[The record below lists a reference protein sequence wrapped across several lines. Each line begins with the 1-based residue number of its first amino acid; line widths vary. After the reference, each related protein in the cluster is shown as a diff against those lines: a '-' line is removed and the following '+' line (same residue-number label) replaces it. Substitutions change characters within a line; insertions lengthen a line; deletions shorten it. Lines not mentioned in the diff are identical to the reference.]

1 MPTGRLK
8 KRKPFMDALNET
20 LYQQISS
27 LCDEGDNLADEGQ
40 FAAALKQ
47 YQAAWKLL
55 PDPKNQWEAATW
67 ILVAMGDVN
76 FLSGRYRQAV
86 NDLNTA
92 LENIHAA
99 DNPFI
104 YLRLGQ
110 SRLELGEEAAALEA
124 LQTAEELGDEE
135 LWEGEDEKYRRFLAE
150 RA

>member
-1 MPTGRLK
+1 MES
-8 KRKPFMDALNET
+8 LNET

>member
-1 MPTGRLK
+1 
-8 KRKPFMDALNET
+8 MDALNET

>member
-1 MPTGRLK
+1 
-8 KRKPFMDALNET
+8 MDTLNET

-76 FLSGRYRQAV
+76 FLSGRYRQAL
-86 NDLNTA
+86 NDLNAA

-135 LWEGEDEKYRRFLAE
+135 LWEGEDGKYRRFLTE

>member
-1 MPTGRLK
+1 
-8 KRKPFMDALNET
+8 MDALNET

-27 LCDEGDNLADEGQ
+27 LCDEGDHLADEGQ

>member
-1 MPTGRLK
+1 
-8 KRKPFMDALNET
+8 MDALNET

-27 LCDEGDNLADEGQ
+27 LCDEGDKLADEGR
-40 FAAALKQ
+40 FADALKQ

-86 NDLNTA
+86 NDLNAA

-135 LWEGEDEKYRRFLAE
+135 LWDGEDEKYRRFLNE

>member
-1 MPTGRLK
+1 
-8 KRKPFMDALNET
+8 MDALNET

-135 LWEGEDEKYRRFLAE
+135 LWEGEDEKYCRFLAE